1 MDSPCFIAALRRET
15 QSPRVCGLPVLF
27 SLSHLEW
34 GCQDRGAE
42 MAEMVVS
49 GTGLRYLLDDCRVV
63 GRCSIL

>member
-1 MDSPCFIAALRRET
+1 MCFVLEQFLRK
-15 QSPRVCGLPVLF
+15 VHAKNGNGVLSLSL

-34 GCQDRGAE
+34 GCQDRGPE

-63 GRCSIL
+63 GRYTIC